1 MDTNNDRAIA
11 TMSEAELA
19 ERLSISRVTIWRLRR
34 RGKLPYYRVGRK
46 IRYSE
51 QHVAEFLASCER
63 RMDSKGGPV
72 NHSSRRG

>member
-1 MDTNNDRAIA
+1 MDWT
-11 TMSEAELA
+11 SEA
-19 ERLSISRVTIWRLRR
+19 ERLSISRDTIWRLRR
-34 RGKLPYYRVGRK
+34 RGELSYYRVGRK

-72 NHSSRRG
+72 NHSNRRG